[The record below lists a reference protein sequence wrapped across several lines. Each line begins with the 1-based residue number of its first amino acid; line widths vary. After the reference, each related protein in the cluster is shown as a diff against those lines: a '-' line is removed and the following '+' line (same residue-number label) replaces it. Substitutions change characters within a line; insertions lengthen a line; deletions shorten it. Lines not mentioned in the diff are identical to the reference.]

1 MPSVLVAKS
10 RGDQA
15 RVFQQLSWKE
25 SKVAALGP
33 TTADSWILQDMI
45 VKANLAS
52 YRNMQHIHKLNINN
66 IDSSAILNYPF
77 HFCFPLASII
87 AR

>member
-1 MPSVLVAKS
+1 MRDGERAGVSKDALALPSVLVAKS

-45 VKANLAS
+45 VKANLPAEKYAAHS
-52 YRNMQHIHKLNINN
+52 QAKYK
-66 IDSSAILNYPF
+66 
-77 HFCFPLASII
+77 
-87 AR
+87 